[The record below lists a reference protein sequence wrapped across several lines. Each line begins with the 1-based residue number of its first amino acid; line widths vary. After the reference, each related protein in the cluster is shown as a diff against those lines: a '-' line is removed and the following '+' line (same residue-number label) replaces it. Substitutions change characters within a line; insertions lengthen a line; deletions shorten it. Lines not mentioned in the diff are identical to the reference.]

1 MDSKLTKYLLKLCV
15 CPTLDLTFDTNVLRR
30 EILLTQTLLNA
41 ENSINKRM
49 ASDGTVETVLSTLL
63 TVKHSRCSLTQS
75 TKTF

>member
-1 MDSKLTKYLLKLCV
+1 M
-15 CPTLDLTFDTNVLRR
+15 CPVLTFDTNVLRR